1 MLDKQLV
8 NLSKDTIVYG
18 LSGAIQKSIS
28 FLILPFL
35 TSKLAPKDFGIFA
48 LITLAASFLVGLFN
62 LGTSNSL
69 YIMYHKESDLLAKE
83 HLIWT
88 NFFLNLMVALF
99 LLPILFFLTALL
111 NDILFSTGDYSELLF
126 LAFTTLAIWTLC
138 EPFMS
143 YLRLENRVYTYVFFM
158 IFTSSLIAFF
168 SFYFVIVMNLG
179 VEGLI
184 FAGLISKS
192 LVLLLM
198 LLVVSR
204 KIKFGVLFLKLKSLV
219 RIGIP
224 SIFGLFAF
232 ICIDYSDRKIIDI
245 FLGLDLVG
253 LYSMAYSF
261 GSVALLITS
270 AFSIAWSPFFISFVN
285 KVEEAKIIFPKIL
298 YYYLSLICMISI
310 LFFGLSKDLME
321 FLTDPKFHTSS
332 QLIGFI
338 ALAYL
343 IKGIYLIFLPGI
355 YFKEKLYWVSIIEWI
370 AAFVNIALTIYLVQ
384 KIGILG
390 AAISTLATY
399 LLLAILAYLVGQK
412 YFRYQLNWK
421 IVLSIILVATLA
433 FYISNYI
440 SFNYTRLISWTL
452 ILFLVLLF
460 LLYSKLILNTLDD

>member
-48 LITLAASFLVGLFN
+48 LITLAVSFLVGLFN

-88 NFFLNLMVALF
+88 NFFLNLMVALL

-126 LAFTTLAIWTLC
+126 LAITTLAIWTLC

-168 SFYFVIVMNLG
+168 SFYFVVVMNLG

-219 RIGIP
+219 KIGIP

-298 YYYLSLICMISI
+298 
-310 LFFGLSKDLME
+310 
-321 FLTDPKFHTSS
+321 
-332 QLIGFI
+332 
-338 ALAYL
+338 
-343 IKGIYLIFLPGI
+343 
-355 YFKEKLYWVSIIEWI
+355 
-370 AAFVNIALTIYLVQ
+370 
-384 KIGILG
+384 
-390 AAISTLATY
+390 
-399 LLLAILAYLVGQK
+399 
-412 YFRYQLNWK
+412 
-421 IVLSIILVATLA
+421 
-433 FYISNYI
+433 
-440 SFNYTRLISWTL
+440 
-452 ILFLVLLF
+452 
-460 LLYSKLILNTLDD
+460 